1 MSAFYD
7 AHRIPL
13 RVLFRAVSR
22 TRARNMARIPA
33 RGGVVVVSNHLSMLD
48 PLLLGMLFPRQL
60 HFMAKEELF
69 RFKPLGWYLR
79 QGGTFAVRR
88 GETDRGAIRQ
98 AESLLRDG
106 EMVMIFP
113 EGHRSET
120 GGIVAARAGAVMLA
134 ARTNSQILPVAISGT
149 EKLRLK
155 QLPGQSYL
163 NMLRRP
169 RIEVAVGEPI
179 TVDPSGRGAAR
190 RKAAE
195 EVMRSIVTLLPPQ
208 YHGVFGADGMPE
220 I

>member
-1 MSAFYD
+1 VSAFYN

-13 RVLFRAVSR
+13 RVIFTALSR
-22 TRARNMARIPA
+22 THASNLGRMPEH
-33 RGGVVVVSNHLSMLD
+33 GGVVVVSNHLSMLD

-79 QGGTFAVRR
+79 RGGTFAVRR

-98 AESLLRDG
+98 AEGLLRAG
-106 EMVMIFP
+106 EVVMLFP
-113 EGHRSET
+113 EGHRSES
-120 GGIVAARAGAVMLA
+120 GGVIAARAGAIMLA
-134 ARTNSQILPVAISGT
+134 ARTNSPIVPVAITGT

-163 NMLRRP
+163 NLLRRP

-179 TVDPSGRGAAR
+179 TVGKSGRGAGRQAVAEQVMHAI
-190 RKAAE
+190 AA
-195 EVMRSIVTLLPPQ
+195 LLPPA
-208 YHGVFGADGMPE
+208 YRGVFGADGSNDV
-220 I
+220 